1 MAKSGPRSRGRPAA
15 ADAGGVRAS
24 LIAAAIETVREEG
37 FVGASARAIAGRAG
51 VNSATVFY
59 HFGSVNDLLLAAL
72 DTSSLERLE
81 RYRTATANSV
91 DIPELVRVIAL
102 LNRDD
107 YESGHIA
114 VMAALIGGAA
124 AIPGLAPMIAQRIQP
139 WIDLATEVI
148 DRVTAGSALRAL
160 FDPAVLARALVSLF
174 LGIELM
180 AQLDSDR
187 DGALALF
194 DQADKL
200 IALAGP
206 LLAMASK
213 P

>member
-114 VMAALIGGAA
+114 VMAALVGGAA

>member
-91 DIPELVRVIAL
+91 DIPELVGVIAA

-114 VMAALIGGAA
+114 VMAALVGGAA

-194 DQADKL
+194 DHADKL

>member
-1 MAKSGPRSRGRPAA
+1 
-15 ADAGGVRAS
+15 VRAS
-24 LIAAAIETVREEG
+24 LIDAAIETVREQG

-81 RYRTATANSV
+81 RYRAATANLV
-91 DIPELVRVIAL
+91 DIPELVRVIAG

-114 VMAALIGGAA
+114 VMATLVGGAA
-124 AIPGLAPMIAQRIQP
+124 AIPGLAPMIAQRVQP

-148 DRVTAGSALRAL
+148 DLVTAGSALRAL
-160 FDPAVLARALVSLF
+160 FEPAVLARALVSLF
-174 LGIELM
+174 LGIELL
-180 AQLDSDR
+180 AQLDGDR

-194 DQADKL
+194 DHAETL

-206 LLAMASK
+206 LLAMEASK